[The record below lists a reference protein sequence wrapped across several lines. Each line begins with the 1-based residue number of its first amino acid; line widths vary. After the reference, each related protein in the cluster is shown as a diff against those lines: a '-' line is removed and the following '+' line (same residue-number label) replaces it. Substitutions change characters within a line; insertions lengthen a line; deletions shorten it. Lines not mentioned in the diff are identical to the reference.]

1 LYLTVVGTEL
11 ATGGQGLPAS
21 ENLGV
26 KAEAGDG
33 EGGDGEEDDDAGGG
47 LSPHVLG
54 SGRDLPLVVFPL
66 SCGHRGQSGATLGVL
81 ACDHFAAPAA
91 FFQRDREAAA
101 KLRDRRRPFL
111 AVSPTSTH
119 HFFVSINQ
127 PDRPFSSLSFFFVAR
142 RRVVCLARAGTSG
155 LQTKSR

>member
-1 LYLTVVGTEL
+1 VPGEVPISFLFFDTTVVGTEL

-21 ENLGV
+21 ENRGV
-26 KAEAGDG
+26 KAEAGGGDEEGDG

-47 LSPHVLG
+47 PFPHVLG

-66 SCGHRGQSGATLGVL
+66 TCGHRGQSGATLGVL

-91 FFQRDREAAA
+91 FFQRDREAVA

-111 AVSPTSTH
+111 AVSPTS
-119 HFFVSINQ
+119 SIT
-127 PDRPFSSLSFFFVAR
+127 F
-142 RRVVCLARAGTSG
+142 CL
-155 LQTKSR
+155 